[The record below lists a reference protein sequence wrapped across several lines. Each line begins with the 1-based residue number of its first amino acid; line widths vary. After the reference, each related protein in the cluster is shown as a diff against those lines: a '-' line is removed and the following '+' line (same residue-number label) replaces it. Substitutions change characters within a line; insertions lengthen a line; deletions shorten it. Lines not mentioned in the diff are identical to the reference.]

1 MLKPVLVVESK
12 SIPNAPLDHSKCSRF
27 VLLARQYQA
36 SVDVPVINDTKKKTN
51 LIQKCCGCYENLFN
65 MPDVQD
71 PYTRVL

>member
-36 SVDVPVINDTKKKTN
+36 SVDVPVINDTKKN
-51 LIQKCCGCYENLFN
+51 QF
-65 MPDVQD
+65 DS
-71 PYTRVL
+71 

>member
-36 SVDVPVINDTKKKTN
+36 SVDVPVINDTKKN
-51 LIQKCCGCYENLFN
+51 QFDSEML
-65 MPDVQD
+65 
-71 PYTRVL
+71 RVLREPL

>member
-36 SVDVPVINDTKKKTN
+36 SVDVPVINDTKKN
-51 LIQKCCGCYENLFN
+51 QFDSEMLQ
-65 MPDVQD
+65 
-71 PYTRVL
+71 VLREPL

>member
-36 SVDVPVINDTKKKTN
+36 SVDVPVINDKKKN
-51 LIQKCCGCYENLFN
+51 QFDLEML
-65 MPDVQD
+65 
-71 PYTRVL
+71 RVLREPL

>member
-36 SVDVPVINDTKKKTN
+36 SVDVPVINDTKKKN
-51 LIQKCCGCYENLFN
+51 QFDSEML
-65 MPDVQD
+65 
-71 PYTRVL
+71 RVLREPL

>member
-36 SVDVPVINDTKKKTN
+36 SVDVPVINDTKKKQFDSEM
-51 LIQKCCGCYENLFN
+51 L
-65 MPDVQD
+65 
-71 PYTRVL
+71 RVLREPL